1 MKQTIIVLS
10 CVICA
15 CWASTSQAGLSL
27 VSAVGGQPAA
37 GVSYI
42 NFDGPL
48 PAGVTLTTTLDGGVV
63 TGQTPQYAPPVISN
77 NNGLLFGNP
86 NGTDTSKYVTTG
98 KTSAGGSA
106 TLKFTTPQQYLGL
119 LWGSV
124 DKYNTLTFYD
134 SSDTVIDV
142 PITGG
147 MVTPGAT
154 GDQGASGTF
163 YVNINSTVGFTKV
176 VATSSEYAFEFDNVA
191 YGPNM
196 IPEASALSIWGI
208 LSLGG
213 LSWARRKRLA

>member
-1 MKQTIIVLS
+1 MKQTVFALS
-10 CVICA
+10 CVVCA

-27 VSAVGGQPAA
+27 VSAVGGQPAN

-42 NFDGPL
+42 NFDDPL
-48 PAGVTLTTTLDGGVV
+48 PAGVSLATAGGGAVV
-63 TGQTPQYAPPVISN
+63 IVPPANVQYAPPVVSN
-77 NNGLLFGNP
+77 GNGALFGNP
-86 NGTDTSKYVTTG
+86 DGTDASKFVTTG
-98 KTSAGGSA
+98 IGSA
-106 TLKFTTPQQYLGL
+106 TLTFTTPQQYLGL

-134 SSDTVIDV
+134 SSDSVIDV

-154 GDQGASGTF
+154 GDRGTDGTF